1 VSYPGEAEFNCP
13 QGQVTLQPGD
23 MVQMEGGPAVVVS
36 VDPGGAKVLKLAGVK
51 RTLVNKWDGT
61 VTEFESRPAPERTSR
76 YRDPDMVLRRLTDDE
91 FRDFL
96 AKRMPQA
103 HGKAAK

>member
-23 MVQMEGGPAVVVS
+23 MVQMEGGPAV
-36 VDPGGAKVLKLAGVK
+36 
-51 RTLVNKWDGT
+51 LVNKWDGT